1 MMKVK
6 FERKLITKLEDTNL
20 KIHKYKKRPIIIR
33 AVKLKEKMVIKT
45 REGIL
50 MGYKGDYLIEGI
62 KGEIYP
68 CGREIFNETYDKL
81 KKGKVLR

>member
-1 MMKVK
+1 ME
-6 FERKLITKLEDTNL
+6 FERKLITKLENTNL
-20 KIHKYKKRPIIIR
+20 KIHKYKKRQIIIR
-33 AVKLKEKMVIKT
+33 AVKLKEKMEIKT

-81 KKGKVLR
+81 KNNGGN

>member
-1 MMKVK
+1 MK

>member
-1 MMKVK
+1 MKVK